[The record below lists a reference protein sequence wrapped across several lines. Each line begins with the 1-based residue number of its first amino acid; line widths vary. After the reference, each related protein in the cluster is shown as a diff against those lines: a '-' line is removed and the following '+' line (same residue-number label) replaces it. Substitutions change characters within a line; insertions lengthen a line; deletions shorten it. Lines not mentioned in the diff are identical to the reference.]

1 MATFCPQRFFLQFFY
16 EKKKIVQNL
25 ERMSPFDNFAL
36 RKQMTFVSWSQH
48 SINLFLSYMFLLN
61 ALDFFELRNT

>member
-1 MATFCPQRFFLQFFY
+1 
-16 EKKKIVQNL
+16 
-25 ERMSPFDNFAL
+25 MSPFDNFAL